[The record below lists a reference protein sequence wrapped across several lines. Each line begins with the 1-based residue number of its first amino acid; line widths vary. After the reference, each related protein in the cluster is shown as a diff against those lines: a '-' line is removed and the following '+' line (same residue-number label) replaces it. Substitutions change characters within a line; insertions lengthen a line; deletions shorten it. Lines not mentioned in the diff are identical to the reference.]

1 MTTEKLQ
8 QQQEINYNLS
18 RVVSSNNN
26 IKISTEN
33 NKKKAWYKF
42 EKKNLF
48 LK

>member
-1 MTTEKLQ
+1 MTTEKLQQ

-33 NKKKAWYKF
+33 NKKKG
-42 EKKNLF
+42 LI
-48 LK
+48 

>member
-33 NKKKAWYKF
+33 NTKRLDINL
-42 EKKNLF
+42 KKNLF

>member
-33 NKKKAWYKF
+33 NKKRLDINL
-42 EKKNLF
+42 KKNLF